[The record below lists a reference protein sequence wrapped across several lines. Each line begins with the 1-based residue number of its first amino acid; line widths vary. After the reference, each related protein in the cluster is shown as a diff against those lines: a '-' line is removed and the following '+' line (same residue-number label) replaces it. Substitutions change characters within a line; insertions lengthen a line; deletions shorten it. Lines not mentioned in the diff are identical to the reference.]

1 MQKSMIKEIKLI
13 ELIEQFN
20 KKRLYLYKAFN
31 TLCTHQKELL
41 TFFGGSLHIKKLDY
55 NKITDFILFL
65 KHKGNSPATINAKLC
80 MLSTILNFA
89 IDTNS
94 LLNKPKIPFLKLQ
107 RNERTAISRNELAR
121 IMYYCRQNNLKELL
135 QAVRLCIYTGARINN
150 VLNIKKEDFKNNYIY
165 FKINKSK
172 RPYAVPLNKKMQ
184 RLQKIFMPFTLNY
197 QAIYYQFKQMKK
209 ILNLRNEITIH
220 SLRHTFATNL
230 LNKDV
235 AITTI
240 QALLNH
246 KNLSTT
252 QLYTHL
258 ENKTLENAVALL

>member
-1 MQKSMIKEIKLI
+1 MKLI
-13 ELIEQFN
+13 ELIELFN
-20 KKRLYLYKAFN
+20 KKRLYIYKAFN
-31 TLCTHQKELL
+31 TLCAHQKELL
-41 TFFGGSLHIKKLDY
+41 TFFGESYDIKKIDY

-65 KHKGNSPATINAKLC
+65 KHKENAPATINAKLC
-80 MLSTILNFA
+80 MLSTLLNFA
-89 IDTNS
+89 VDINS
-94 LLNKPKIPFLKLQ
+94 LPNKPKIPFLKLQ
-107 RNERTAISRNELAR
+107 RNERTALTRNELASV
-121 IMYYCRQNNLKELL
+121 MHYCRQNNLKELL
-135 QAVRLCIYTGARINN
+135 QAVRICIYTGARINN
-150 VLNIKKEDFKNNYIY
+150 VLHIKQEDFKNNYIY
-165 FKINKSK
+165 FKVNKSK

-184 RLQKIFMPFTLNY
+184 RLQKSFRPFTFNY
-197 QAIYYQFKQMKK
+197 QAVYYQFKLMKK
-209 ILNLRNEITIH
+209 ALNLRAEITIH

-258 ENKTLENAVALL
+258 ENKTLENAVSLL